1 MNEEGYLMN
10 NNHKLFVY
18 RKPNAMVDHEY
29 TDDVAITY
37 ASSRA
42 QAYMKIKPYY
52 DCNIT
57 DIEEVYFNNGGIA
70 ILTNY

>member
-1 MNEEGYLMN
+1 MDNQ
-10 NNHKLFVY
+10 KLFVY

-52 DCNIT
+52 DCDIT
-57 DIEEVYFNNGGIA
+57 DIEEVYFNDGGIA
-70 ILTNY
+70 ILTSY

>member
-1 MNEEGYLMN
+1 MN
-10 NNHKLFVY
+10 NQKLFVY
-18 RKPNAMVDHEY
+18 SKPNAMIGHEY

-52 DCNIT
+52 DCDIS
-57 DIEEVYFNNGGIA
+57 DIEEVYFNDGEIA
-70 ILTNY
+70 ILTDY